1 MKYFYVAAFLV
12 FLALVCFQATASAAT
27 YPYDCPPIADDMTTT
42 STTTS
47 QCLAI
52 AARLESVDAAQQ
64 NIVDRLDVTWLGVW
78 FTGGVSTGIWA
89 FRRLGKQAKLWGSQS

>member
-12 FLALVCFQATASAAT
+12 FLALVCFQGTAGAAT
-27 YPYDCPPIADDMTTT
+27 YAYDCPAIADDFQTG

-52 AARLESVDAAQQ
+52 AARLESLDAADQA
-64 NIVDRLDVTWLGVW
+64 IVDRLDLTWLGVW
-78 FTGGVSTGIWA
+78 FSGGVTTGIWA
-89 FRRLGKQAKLWGSQS
+89 FRRLGKQAKLWGNQ